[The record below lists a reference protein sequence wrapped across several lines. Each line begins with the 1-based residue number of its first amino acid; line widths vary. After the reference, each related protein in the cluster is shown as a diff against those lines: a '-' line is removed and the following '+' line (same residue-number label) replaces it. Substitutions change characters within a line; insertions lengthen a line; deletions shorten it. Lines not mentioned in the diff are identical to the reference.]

1 MFAPLI
7 LLPGVLVS
15 GVPVLGVPVL
25 GWSASSVR
33 VSAPAAAA
41 ADADLP
47 TPDAV
52 WDALA
57 DCESGGD
64 WQADT
69 GNGYY
74 GGLQIWPPTWAE
86 AGGLQY
92 AVRPDLA
99 ARREQ
104 ITVAEEILRRQG
116 WQAWASCARQIGLL
130 PRTGPGRDPDPG
142 PGPGRDPDPGP
153 GSGPGPGPGP
163 GRGVAQPQTS
173 SPFATFVPSS
183 TATGRPASG

>member
-1 MFAPLI
+1 MFAPLA

-15 GVPVLGVPVL
+15 GVLLPGVLVSGVL
-25 GWSASSVR
+25 
-33 VSAPAAAA
+33 VSAPSAAAVPSPVPA
-41 ADADLP
+41 RAHPVAAAGAGPAGVRPYGRRVTARADAGVP

-86 AGGLQY
+86 AGGLQF
-92 AVRPDLA
+92 AARPDLA

-104 ITVAEEILRRQG
+104 ITVAEEILSRQG

-130 PRTGPGRDPDPG
+130 PRTGPGRG
-142 PGPGRDPDPGP
+142 
-153 GSGPGPGPGP
+153 
-163 GRGVAQPQTS
+163 AAHPQAS